1 MSLTYEKLEGNM
13 AELTITVPAEDF
25 KKACVEAY
33 NKNKNR
39 FQFDGFRKGRV
50 PMAFIEK
57 TYGPAVF
64 YEDAAND
71 LINKT
76 YFEEIKDCDLD
87 IVSNPEISVSQVEKG
102 KDFIYKA
109 KVATKPP
116 VELGDL
122 SAIEI
127 EKIDATVTD
136 EDVEKEIKRK
146 LKENSTK
153 NEVTDRAAKLDDEA
167 TINFEGFVD
176 GVAFEGGKG
185 EKYPLV
191 LGSGSFIPGFE
202 DQIVGHSV
210 GESFDVNVTF
220 PEKYQAEELAGKD
233 AVFKCDLV
241 ALKETVYPELDDEYV
256 SDTTDFETVDEF
268 KADIRKTLE
277 ERKAQMAER
286 QKEDKAIEKLVE
298 SSKMELPEAM
308 IRYQQQKMVDEF
320 GQQLMYQGMNLE
332 QYLNMTAQT
341 RDDMLDQVRPEAE
354 SRIKK
359 SLVIE
364 AVAEAQNFEVTDDDT
379 NEEMEKLAKQ
389 YQMDIEKIK
398 EIMAGEQ
405 MENLKHDIKM
415 QKAVKYI
422 AEQAKEV

>member
-1 MSLTYEKLEGNM
+1 MSITFEKLEGNM

-33 NKNKNR
+33 NKSKNK
-39 FQFDGFRKGRV
+39 FQFDGFRKGHV

-64 YEDAAND
+64 FEDAAND

-76 YFEEIKDCDLD
+76 YYEEIKDIELD
-87 IVSNPEISVSQVEKG
+87 IVSNPEISLSQIEKG

-122 SAIEI
+122 SKLEI
-127 EKIDATVTD
+127 EKVDAEVTD
-136 EDVEKEIKRK
+136 EDVEKEIERK

-153 NEVTDRAAKLDDEA
+153 NEVTDRPAKDGDET

-176 GVAFEGGKG
+176 DVAFEGGKG

-202 DQIVGHSV
+202 DQIVGHSI
-210 GESFDVNVTF
+210 GDSFDVNVTF
-220 PEKYQAEELAGKD
+220 PENYQAENLAGKE
-233 AVFKCDLV
+233 AVFKCEL
-241 ALKETVYPELDDEYV
+241 LGIKETVIPELDDEYV

-268 KADIRKTLE
+268 KEDVKKQVT
-277 ERKAQMAER
+277 ERKEKAAE
-286 QKEDKAIEKLVE
+286 QEKQEKAIDKLVE
-298 SSKMELPEAM
+298 MSTVELPDPM
-308 IRYQQQKMVDEF
+308 IVYQQEKMVDNF

-332 QYLNMTAQT
+332 QYLNMTGQT
-341 RDDMLDQVRPEAE
+341 RDDMRDQVRPEAE
-354 SRIKK
+354 KQIKR

-364 AVAEAQNFEVTDDDT
+364 AVANAQGFEVTDDEV
-379 NEEMEKLAKQ
+379 NEEMEKMAKQ
-389 YQMDIEKIK
+389 YQMELDKIK
-398 EIMAGEQ
+398 SIMGDEQ
-405 MENLKHDIKM
+405 LEGLKTDLKM
-415 QKAVKYI
+415 QKAIKYI

>member
-1 MSLTYEKLEGNM
+1 
-13 AELTITVPAEDF
+13 
-25 KKACVEAY
+25 
-33 NKNKNR
+33 
-39 FQFDGFRKGRV
+39 
-50 PMAFIEK
+50 
-57 TYGPAVF
+57 
-64 YEDAAND
+64 
-71 LINKT
+71 
-76 YFEEIKDCDLD
+76 
-87 IVSNPEISVSQVEKG
+87 
-102 KDFIYKA
+102 
-109 KVATKPP
+109 
-116 VELGDL
+116 
-122 SAIEI
+122 
-127 EKIDATVTD
+127 
-136 EDVEKEIKRK
+136 
-146 LKENSTK
+146 
-153 NEVTDRAAKLDDEA
+153 
-167 TINFEGFVD
+167 
-176 GVAFEGGKG
+176 
-185 EKYPLV
+185 
-191 LGSGSFIPGFE
+191 
-202 DQIVGHSV
+202 
-210 GESFDVNVTF
+210 
-220 PEKYQAEELAGKD
+220 
-233 AVFKCDLV
+233 
-241 ALKETVYPELDDEYV
+241 
-256 SDTTDFETVDEF
+256 
-268 KADIRKTLE
+268 
-277 ERKAQMAER
+277 MAER